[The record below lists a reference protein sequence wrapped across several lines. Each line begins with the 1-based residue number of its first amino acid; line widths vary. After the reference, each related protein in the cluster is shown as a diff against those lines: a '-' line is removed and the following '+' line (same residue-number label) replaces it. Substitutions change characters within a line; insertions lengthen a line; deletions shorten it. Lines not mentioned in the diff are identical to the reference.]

1 MKSRLK
7 ALCLLLAAALLAGGC
22 ASSYHL
28 GTALPR
34 EQRCILVAPVA
45 NKTPE
50 AILGTQ
56 VRHALQER
64 LSQTPGLR
72 LAEPG
77 GGNAGLKVEVTL
89 VELDQR
95 NLARARTRNKK
106 SRHHDG
112 DAYQPVLYRLTLR
125 AKWRAVPMG
134 GEGARIRTGE
144 AVGTADMPLTADKET
159 AQRSALRQAAMDL
172 AAHIVDA
179 IAD

>member
-1 MKSRLK
+1 MRSPVK
-7 ALCLLLAAALLAGGC
+7 ALCFLLAAALLAGGC
-22 ASSYHL
+22 ASYHF
-28 GTALPR
+28 GTALPPG
-34 EQRCILVAPVA
+34 QRCIFVQPVV
-45 NKTPE
+45 NKTAE

-64 LSQTPGLR
+64 LAETPGLR
-72 LAEPG
+72 LAAVDG
-77 GGNAGLKVEVTL
+77 ADAGLKVEVTL

-95 NLARARTRNKK
+95 NLARARTRDRK

-112 DAYQPVLYRLTLR
+112 DAYQPVLYRLTLKAR
-125 AKWRAVPMG
+125 WRAVPVDG
-134 GEGARIRTGE
+134 GESQVRTGE
-144 AVGTADMPLTADKET
+144 VVATADMPLTADKET